1 MKRAV
6 KNEKESKEK
15 VDHDEAYVHIKRQ
28 IDEEKRTEETDMTVE
43 GERERD
49 KENRKDGNK

>member
-1 MKRAV
+1 MKS
-6 KNEKESKEK
+6 EKESKHK

-43 GERERD
+43 GERERERD
-49 KENRKDGNK
+49 KEDRKDENK